1 LLEGCHVSYYFPR
14 RAYGAAIALSVLPSV
29 VLAGCHRAEPDP
41 RSKPPL
47 VRTAIS
53 QPDRGASREFTG
65 IVAARVQSDLGFRV
79 GGKVI
84 ERLVEAGQVVRR
96 GQPLMRIDRTDLAL
110 ATTASLGTVQAAEAR
125 ATQTA
130 ADEKRLRDLVGAGA
144 ISASAYDQA
153 KAAADAARAQLLA
166 ARAQARVAQNE
177 TGYGVLLADADGTVV
192 ETLAEPGQIVA
203 AGQIVVRVARSGPRE
218 ALIQLPETFRPTLN
232 SVANARSFD
241 GAAGSATLRQ
251 LSDAADPASRTYEAR
266 YVLGGDL
273 ARAPLGS
280 TVTVTLIPQ
289 GQEQAQTP
297 ALLVPLS
304 AINDTGR
311 GPGVWIV
318 NPGPRPTI
326 AWRSVRIAAIG
337 EESATLSGGLN
348 PGEQFVAMGAHMLHQ
363 GQAVRLLAPTPGALR

>member
-1 LLEGCHVSYYFPR
+1 LLEGSHVSDHFPR
-14 RAYGAAIALSVLPSV
+14 RAYGAAVVLSVLSSI
-29 VLAGCHRAEPDP
+29 VLTGCHRAGADP
-41 RSKPPL
+41 RSEPPL

-65 IVAARVQSDLGFRV
+65 IVAARVQSDLGFRI

-84 ERLVEAGQVVRR
+84 ERLVETGQMVRH

-153 KAAADAARAQLLA
+153 KAAADAARAQLIA

-177 TGYGVLLADADGTVV
+177 TGYGVLLADADGIVV

-218 ALIQLPETFRPTLN
+218 ALVQLPETFRPALN
-232 SVANARSFD
+232 SAATARTFG

-280 TVTVTLIPQ
+280 TVTVALAPQ
-289 GQEQAQTP
+289 GEGQTP
-297 ALLVPLS
+297 GLLVPLS
-304 AINDTGR
+304 AINDTGH

-318 NPGPRPTI
+318 RPGPRPTI
-326 AWRSVRIAAIG
+326 AWRPVRIAAIG
-337 EESATLSGGLN
+337 EESATLSGGIN
-348 PGEQFVAMGAHMLHQ
+348 PGERFVAMGAHMLHQ
-363 GQAVRLLAPTPGALR
+363 GEAVRLMTAAPGAAR

>member
-1 LLEGCHVSYYFPR
+1 LLEGSYVSDHFPR
-14 RAYGAAIALSVLPSV
+14 RAYGAAVALLVLPSV
-29 VLAGCHRAEPDP
+29 ILAGCHRAGPDP

-47 VRTAIS
+47 VRTAVS

-84 ERLVEAGQVVRR
+84 ERLAEAGQMVRR

-153 KAAADAARAQLLA
+153 KAAADAAHAQLVA

-218 ALIQLPETFRPTLN
+218 ALVQLPETFRPALN
-232 SVANARSFD
+232 SVANARTFD

-280 TVTVTLIPQ
+280 TVTVTLAPQ
-289 GQEQAQTP
+289 GQAQAQTP

-318 NPGPRPTI
+318 GPGSRPTI
-326 AWRSVRIAAIG
+326 AWRPVRIAAIG
-337 EESATLSGGLN
+337 EESATLSAGLN
-348 PGEQFVAMGAHMLHQ
+348 PGERFVAMGAHMLHQ
-363 GQAVRLLAPTPGALR
+363 GEAVRLTPAPGAAR